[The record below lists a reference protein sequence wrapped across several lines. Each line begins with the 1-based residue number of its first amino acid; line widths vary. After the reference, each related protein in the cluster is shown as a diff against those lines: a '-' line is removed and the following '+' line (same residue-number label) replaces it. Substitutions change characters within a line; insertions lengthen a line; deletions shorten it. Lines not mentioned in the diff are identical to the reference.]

1 MKKIQ
6 DDVDAM
12 KIRNCKL
19 FQKHRGLEVNY
30 ELDNASLSLYEA
42 CCGQPLNVILA
53 KSMMF
58 RMTVNRSGSLEEIGS
73 KNKAVTDV
81 DFWECVKKECRQRDS
96 TSSSSIDGHINV
108 SGDC

>member
-1 MKKIQ
+1 MP
-6 DDVDAM
+6 DA
-12 KIRNCKL
+12 L
-19 FQKHRGLEVNY
+19 AHRAVQSYFLRSY
-30 ELDNASLSLYEA
+30 RTSYARWTDAR
-42 CCGQPLNVILA
+42 GQPLNVILA

-81 DFWECVKKECRQRDS
+81 DFWECVKKECRQRDR